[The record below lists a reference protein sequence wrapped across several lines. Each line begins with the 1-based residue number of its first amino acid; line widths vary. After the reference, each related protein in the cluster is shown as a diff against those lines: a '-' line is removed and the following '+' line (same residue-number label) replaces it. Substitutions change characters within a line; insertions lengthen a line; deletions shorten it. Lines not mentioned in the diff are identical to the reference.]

1 MENSL
6 RDENTRLPYLT
17 PEKPIYTSRRN
28 RTSHG
33 KSDWFQI
40 GKGVRQGCMLSS
52 CLFNLYVKY
61 IIQYDRLDE
70 SEAGIKIAGR
80 NINKLRYADDT
91 TLMEENEEELESLL
105 MRVKEESEKGD
116 LKLYIQKTKIM
127 ESSSITS
134 WQTEAEKLEVVTD
147 FIFLGSQSLW
157 TVTAAMKLKDACS
170 LEGKL

>member
-1 MENSL
+1 MALVVKNLSAKARDI

-91 TLMEENEEELESLL
+91 TQMAESEEKLK
-105 MRVKEESEKGD
+105 MRIKEES
-116 LKLYIQKTKIM
+116 QKP
-127 ESSSITS
+127 
-134 WQTEAEKLEVVTD
+134 
-147 FIFLGSQSLW
+147 G
-157 TVTAAMKLKDACS
+157 
-170 LEGKL
+170 